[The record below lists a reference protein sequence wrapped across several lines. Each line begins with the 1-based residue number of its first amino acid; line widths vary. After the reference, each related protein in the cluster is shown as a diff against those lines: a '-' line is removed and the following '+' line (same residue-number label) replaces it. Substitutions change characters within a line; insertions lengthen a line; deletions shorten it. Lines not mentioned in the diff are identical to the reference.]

1 MKEERDSERKRDGEI
16 MKNKR
21 FEECFLKYK
30 SLIVKI
36 ILDKTGDYQTAQEIC
51 QKVFIAFYTNM
62 DRVSPEL
69 VKAWLVR
76 CAHNAVID
84 HVRKAQ
90 TRWEV
95 LSDTEVTENGNIL
108 MEKSV
113 DLYQK
118 KLNDRELAGRI
129 LRQVKSVNQ
138 QWYEVLMIC
147 CVDGLSYA
155 EAAEKLNI
163 PESVLRARM
172 YRARLYIKEKF
183 GDEYR
188 ER

>member
-1 MKEERDSERKRDGEI
+1 

-30 SLIVKI
+30 SLIIKI
-36 ILDKTGDYQTAQEIC
+36 VLDKTRDYQTAQEIC

-69 VKAWLVR
+69 VKPWLIR
-76 CAHNAVID
+76 CTHNAVID
-84 HVRKAQ
+84 YVRKVQ
-90 TRWEV
+90 TKREI
-95 LSDTEVTENGNIL
+95 LADTAITETGNIL

-113 DLYQK
+113 ELYQE
-118 KLNDRELAGRI
+118 KLNDRELVGRI
-129 LRQVKSVNQ
+129 LREVRTVNE
-138 QWYEVLMIC
+138 QWYEVLMMC

-155 EAAEKLNI
+155 EAAKKLNI

-183 GDEYR
+183 GDEYK
-188 ER
+188 ERKS